1 MKLDQLHDQIKAQ
14 LQQAC
19 KNAFDLDVE
28 YIDLEYPKSVE
39 NGNLST
45 NIALKLAKQVGMN
58 PMDVAQ
64 TLIGS
69 LEIDEVNCIEVKKP
83 GFINFFYSDKFF
95 NEIVKDVLNQNEFIF
110 DTNEHNYYNVEY
122 VSANPTGDLHLG
134 HARNAVYG
142 DSICRLLRKIGNKVD
157 GEYYINDAGAQM
169 NNLGLSVQYF
179 YLQHFGVDMEFP
191 HDGYRGEDIQ
201 GVARKI
207 VDEFG
212 DAKLTAPMEWFRE
225 YAYDKNLAEIK
236 RILNELHIEFQV
248 WTSERSL
255 HEKNMV
261 EEKLQILAQQGD
273 IYEQDDA
280 LWLATSKYFDD
291 KDRVLRK
298 SDGAY
303 TYFASDVAYH
313 MDKFDR
319 GYTNLIDVWG
329 GDHHGYINR
338 VKSSIASLGKNAE
351 RFEVLIIQMI
361 NILRNNERVKMS
373 KRSGTSVT
381 IKDLLKEIDAD
392 SLRYFFLM
400 RSSDTQVDF
409 DIELAKQQ
417 NADNPIYYIQYAH
430 ARINTL
436 LKKAKAMGIEPNAD
450 YTIEHFSDNEKEIL
464 AFINTYPNII
474 VNAANKRLPHLV
486 CNYLY
491 DLASL
496 YHHYYNQ
503 EHVFNDKNEGIND
516 KINIA
521 FVIQKILK
529 DGLQAIGI
537 NAKDNM

>member
-1 MKLDQLHDQIKAQ
+1 MIANIEEQIKGSIKSIIKS
-14 LQQAC
+14 LY
-19 KNAFDLDVE
+19 DIDVE
-28 YIDLEYPKSVE
+28 QVELESPNDVN

-45 NIALKLAKQVGMN
+45 NVCLKITKIVGKN
-58 PMDVAQ
+58 PMEIAQ
-64 TLIGS
+64 EVVDQ
-69 LEIDEVNCIEVKKP
+69 LEVDGIDTIEVKKP
-83 GFINFFYSDKFF
+83 GFINFFYGNEFF
-95 NEIVKDVLNQNEFIF
+95 NQKVNEIIEAQEFIF

-157 GEYYINDAGAQM
+157 SEYYINDAGSQM

-179 YLQHFGVDMEFP
+179 YLQKLGIELDFP
-191 HDGYRGEDIQ
+191 EDGYRGQEIQDIASEIYNEYGED
-201 GVARKI
+201 KK
-207 VDEFG
+207 DE
-212 DAKLTAPMEWFRE
+212 DVVWFRE
-225 YAYDKNLAEIK
+225 YAYAKNLEEIK
-236 RILNELHIEFQV
+236 RILKELHIEFDI

-255 HEKNMV
+255 YEKNMV
-261 EEKLQILAQQGD
+261 EENLNTLATKGD
-273 IYEQDDA
+273 IYSQDDA
-280 LWLATSKYFDD
+280 MWLATSKYFDD
-291 KDRVLRK
+291 KDRVLKK
-298 SDGAY
+298 SDGNY

-313 MDKFDR
+313 MDKFNR
-319 GYTNLIDVWG
+319 GYSNLIDVWG

-338 VKSSIASLGKNAE
+338 VKSSISSLGQSADK
-351 RFEVLIIQMI
+351 FEVLIIQMI
-361 NILRNNERVKMS
+361 NILQNNERVKMS

-400 RSSDTQVDF
+400 RSADTQVDF

-430 ARINTL
+430 ARIAKL
-436 LKKAKAMGIEPNAD
+436 LQKALEENIKPDSNISNE
-450 YTIEHFSDNEKEIL
+450 EFSDNEKEII
-464 AFINTYPNII
+464 AFLNTYPKVV
-474 VNAANKRLPHLV
+474 VNAANKRLPHLI

-496 YHHYYNQ
+496 YHRYYNQ
-503 EHVFNDKNEGIND
+503 EHVFNDKNTNVNG

-521 FVIQKILK
+521 FAIQKIIK
-529 DGLQAIGI
+529 DGLNSIGI

>member
-1 MKLDQLHDQIKAQ
+1 MIANIEEQIKGSIKSIIKS
-14 LQQAC
+14 LY
-19 KNAFDLDVE
+19 DIDVE
-28 YIDLEYPKSVE
+28 QVELESPNDVN

-45 NIALKLAKQVGMN
+45 NVCLKITKLVGKN
-58 PMDVAQ
+58 PMEIAQ
-64 TLIGS
+64 EVVNQ
-69 LEIDEVNCIEVKKP
+69 LEVDGIDTIEVKKP
-83 GFINFFYSDKFF
+83 GFINFFYGNEFF
-95 NEIVKDVLNQNEFIF
+95 NHKVNEIIEAQEFIF

-157 GEYYINDAGAQM
+157 SEYYINDAGSQM

-179 YLQHFGVDMEFP
+179 YLQKLGIELDFP
-191 HDGYRGEDIQ
+191 EDGYRGQEIQDIASKIYNEYGED
-201 GVARKI
+201 KK
-207 VDEFG
+207 DE
-212 DAKLTAPMEWFRE
+212 DVVWFRE
-225 YAYDKNLAEIK
+225 YAYAKNLEEIK
-236 RILNELHIEFQV
+236 RILKELHIEFDI

-255 HEKNMV
+255 YEKNMV
-261 EEKLQILAQQGD
+261 EENLNALATKGD
-273 IYEQDDA
+273 IYSQDDA

-291 KDRVLRK
+291 KDRVLKK
-298 SDGAY
+298 SDGNY

-313 MDKFDR
+313 MDKFNR
-319 GYTNLIDVWG
+319 GYSNLIDVWG

-338 VKSSIASLGKNAE
+338 VKSSISSLGQSADK
-351 RFEVLIIQMI
+351 FEVLIIQMI
-361 NILRNNERVKMS
+361 NILQNNERVKMS

-400 RSSDTQVDF
+400 RSADTQVDF

-430 ARINTL
+430 ARIAKL
-436 LKKAKAMGIEPNAD
+436 LQKALEENIKPDSNISNQE
-450 YTIEHFSDNEKEIL
+450 FSDNEKEII
-464 AFINTYPNII
+464 AFLNTYPKVV
-474 VNAANKRLPHLV
+474 VNAANKRLPHLI

-496 YHHYYNQ
+496 YHRYYNQ
-503 EHVFNDKNEGIND
+503 EHIFNDKNTNVNG

-521 FVIQKILK
+521 FAIQKIIK
-529 DGLQAIGI
+529 DGLNSIGI

>member
-1 MKLDQLHDQIKAQ
+1 MIANIEEQIKGSIKPIIKS
-14 LQQAC
+14 LY
-19 KNAFDLDVE
+19 DIDVE
-28 YIDLEYPKSVE
+28 QVELESPNDVN

-45 NIALKLAKQVGMN
+45 NVCLKITKLVGKN
-58 PMDVAQ
+58 PMEIAQ
-64 TLIGS
+64 EVVDQ
-69 LEIDEVNCIEVKKP
+69 LEVDGIDTIEVKKP
-83 GFINFFYSDKFF
+83 GFINFFYGNEFF
-95 NEIVKDVLNQNEFIF
+95 NQKVNEIIEAQEFIF

-157 GEYYINDAGAQM
+157 SEYYINDAGSQM

-179 YLQHFGVDMEFP
+179 YLQKLGIELDFP
-191 HDGYRGEDIQ
+191 EDGYRGQEIQDIASEIYNEYGED
-201 GVARKI
+201 KK
-207 VDEFG
+207 DE
-212 DAKLTAPMEWFRE
+212 DVVWFRE
-225 YAYDKNLAEIK
+225 YAYAKNLEEIK
-236 RILNELHIEFQV
+236 RILKELHIEFDI

-255 HEKNMV
+255 YEKNMV
-261 EEKLQILAQQGD
+261 EENLNTLATKGD
-273 IYEQDDA
+273 IYSQDDA
-280 LWLATSKYFDD
+280 MWLATSKYFDD
-291 KDRVLRK
+291 KDRVLKK
-298 SDGAY
+298 SDGNY

-313 MDKFDR
+313 MDKFNR
-319 GYTNLIDVWG
+319 GYSNLIDVWG

-338 VKSSIASLGKNAE
+338 VKSSISSLGQSADK
-351 RFEVLIIQMI
+351 FEVLIIQMI
-361 NILRNNERVKMS
+361 NILQNNERVKMS

-400 RSSDTQVDF
+400 RSADTQVDF

-430 ARINTL
+430 ARIAKL
-436 LKKAKAMGIEPNAD
+436 LQKALEENIKPDSNISNE
-450 YTIEHFSDNEKEIL
+450 EFSDNEKEII
-464 AFINTYPNII
+464 AFLNTYPKVV
-474 VNAANKRLPHLV
+474 VNAANKRLPHLI

-496 YHHYYNQ
+496 YHRYYNQ
-503 EHVFNDKNEGIND
+503 EHVFNDKNTNVNG

-521 FVIQKILK
+521 FAIQKIIK
-529 DGLQAIGI
+529 DGLNSIGI

>member
-1 MKLDQLHDQIKAQ
+1 MITNIEEQIKGSIKSIIKS
-14 LQQAC
+14 LY
-19 KNAFDLDVE
+19 DIDVE
-28 YIDLEYPKSVE
+28 QVELESPNDVN

-45 NIALKLAKQVGMN
+45 NVCLKITKLVGKN
-58 PMDVAQ
+58 PMEIAQ
-64 TLIGS
+64 EVVDQ
-69 LEIDEVNCIEVKKP
+69 LEVDGIDTIEVKKP
-83 GFINFFYSDKFF
+83 GFINFFYGNEFF
-95 NEIVKDVLNQNEFIF
+95 NQKVNEIIEAQEFIF

-157 GEYYINDAGAQM
+157 SEYYINDAGSQM

-179 YLQHFGVDMEFP
+179 YLQKLGIELDFP
-191 HDGYRGEDIQ
+191 EDGYRGQEIQDIASEIYNEYGED
-201 GVARKI
+201 KK
-207 VDEFG
+207 DE
-212 DAKLTAPMEWFRE
+212 DVVWFRE
-225 YAYDKNLAEIK
+225 YAYAKNLEEIK
-236 RILNELHIEFQV
+236 RILKELHIEFDI

-255 HEKNMV
+255 YEKNMV
-261 EEKLQILAQQGD
+261 EENLNTLATKGD
-273 IYEQDDA
+273 IYSQDDA
-280 LWLATSKYFDD
+280 MWLATSKYFDD
-291 KDRVLRK
+291 KDRVLKK
-298 SDGAY
+298 SDGNY

-313 MDKFDR
+313 MDKFNR
-319 GYTNLIDVWG
+319 GYSNLIDVWG

-338 VKSSIASLGKNAE
+338 VKSSISSLGQSADK
-351 RFEVLIIQMI
+351 FEVLIIQMI
-361 NILRNNERVKMS
+361 NILQNNERVKMS

-400 RSSDTQVDF
+400 RSADTQVDF

-430 ARINTL
+430 ARIAKL
-436 LKKAKAMGIEPNAD
+436 LQKALEENIKPDSNISNE
-450 YTIEHFSDNEKEIL
+450 EFSDNEKEII
-464 AFINTYPNII
+464 AFLNTYPKVV
-474 VNAANKRLPHLV
+474 VNAANKRLPHLI

-496 YHHYYNQ
+496 YHRYYNQ
-503 EHVFNDKNEGIND
+503 EHVFNDKNTNVNG

-521 FVIQKILK
+521 FAIQKIIK
-529 DGLQAIGI
+529 DGLNSIGI

>member
-1 MKLDQLHDQIKAQ
+1 MITNIEEQIKGSIKSIIKS
-14 LQQAC
+14 LY
-19 KNAFDLDVE
+19 DIDVE
-28 YIDLEYPKSVE
+28 QVELESPNDVN

-45 NIALKLAKQVGMN
+45 NVCLKITKLVGKN
-58 PMDVAQ
+58 PMEIAQ
-64 TLIGS
+64 EVVDQ
-69 LEIDEVNCIEVKKP
+69 LEVDGIDTIEVKKP
-83 GFINFFYSDKFF
+83 GFINFFYGNEFF
-95 NEIVKDVLNQNEFIF
+95 NQKVNEIIEAQEFIF

-157 GEYYINDAGAQM
+157 SEYYINDAGSQM

-179 YLQHFGVDMEFP
+179 YLQKLGIELDFP
-191 HDGYRGEDIQ
+191 EDGYRGQEIQDIASEIYNEYGED
-201 GVARKI
+201 KK
-207 VDEFG
+207 DE
-212 DAKLTAPMEWFRE
+212 DVVWFRE
-225 YAYDKNLAEIK
+225 YAYAKNLEEIK
-236 RILNELHIEFQV
+236 RILKELHIEFDI

-255 HEKNMV
+255 YEKNMV
-261 EEKLQILAQQGD
+261 EENLNALATKGD
-273 IYEQDDA
+273 IYSQDDA
-280 LWLATSKYFDD
+280 MWLATSKYFDD
-291 KDRVLRK
+291 KDRVLKK
-298 SDGAY
+298 SDGNY

-313 MDKFDR
+313 MDKFNR
-319 GYTNLIDVWG
+319 GYSNLIDVWG

-338 VKSSIASLGKNAE
+338 VKSSISSLGQPADK
-351 RFEVLIIQMI
+351 FEVLIIQMI
-361 NILRNNERVKMS
+361 NILQNNERVKMS

-400 RSSDTQVDF
+400 RSADTQVDF

-430 ARINTL
+430 ARIAKL
-436 LKKAKAMGIEPNAD
+436 LQKALEENIKPDSNISNEV
-450 YTIEHFSDNEKEIL
+450 FSDNEKEII
-464 AFINTYPNII
+464 AFLNTYPKVV
-474 VNAANKRLPHLV
+474 VNAANKRLPHLI

-496 YHHYYNQ
+496 YHRYYNQ
-503 EHVFNDKNEGIND
+503 EHVFNDKNTNVNG

-521 FVIQKILK
+521 FAIQKIIK
-529 DGLQAIGI
+529 DGLNSIGI

>member
-1 MKLDQLHDQIKAQ
+1 MIANIEEQIKGSIKSIIKS
-14 LQQAC
+14 LY
-19 KNAFDLDVE
+19 DIDVKQVE
-28 YIDLEYPKSVE
+28 LESPNDVN

-45 NIALKLAKQVGMN
+45 NVCLKITKLVGKN
-58 PMDVAQ
+58 PMEIAHEVVDQ
-64 TLIGS
+64 
-69 LEIDEVNCIEVKKP
+69 LEVDGIDTIEVKKP
-83 GFINFFYSDKFF
+83 GFINFFYGNEFF
-95 NEIVKDVLNQNEFIF
+95 NHKVNEIIEAQEFIF

-157 GEYYINDAGAQM
+157 SEYYINDAGSQM

-179 YLQHFGVDMEFP
+179 YLQKLGIELDFP
-191 HDGYRGEDIQ
+191 EDGYRGQEIQDIASEIYNEYGED
-201 GVARKI
+201 KK
-207 VDEFG
+207 DE
-212 DAKLTAPMEWFRE
+212 DVVWFRE
-225 YAYDKNLAEIK
+225 YAYAKNLEEIK
-236 RILNELHIEFQV
+236 RILKELHIEFDI

-255 HEKNMV
+255 YEKNMV
-261 EEKLQILAQQGD
+261 EENLNALATKGD
-273 IYEQDDA
+273 IYSQDDA
-280 LWLATSKYFDD
+280 MWLATSKYFDD
-291 KDRVLRK
+291 KDRVLKK
-298 SDGAY
+298 SDGNY

-313 MDKFDR
+313 MDKFNR
-319 GYTNLIDVWG
+319 GYSNLIDVWG

-338 VKSSIASLGKNAE
+338 VKSSISSLGQSADK
-351 RFEVLIIQMI
+351 FEVLIIQMI
-361 NILRNNERVKMS
+361 NILQNNERVKMS

-400 RSSDTQVDF
+400 RSADTQVDF

-430 ARINTL
+430 ARIAKL
-436 LKKAKAMGIEPNAD
+436 LQKALEENIKPDSNISNE
-450 YTIEHFSDNEKEIL
+450 EFSDNEKEII
-464 AFINTYPNII
+464 AFLNTYPKVV
-474 VNAANKRLPHLV
+474 VNAANKRLPHLI

-496 YHHYYNQ
+496 YHRYYNQ
-503 EHVFNDKNEGIND
+503 EHVFNDKNTNVNG

-521 FVIQKILK
+521 FAIQKIIK
-529 DGLQAIGI
+529 DGLNSIGI

>member
-1 MKLDQLHDQIKAQ
+1 MIANIEEQIKGSIKSIIKS
-14 LQQAC
+14 LY
-19 KNAFDLDVE
+19 DIDVKQVE
-28 YIDLEYPKSVE
+28 LESPNDVN

-45 NIALKLAKQVGMN
+45 NVCLKITKLVGKN
-58 PMDVAQ
+58 PMEIAHEVVDQ
-64 TLIGS
+64 
-69 LEIDEVNCIEVKKP
+69 LEVDGIDTIEVKKP
-83 GFINFFYSDKFF
+83 GFINFFYGNEFF
-95 NEIVKDVLNQNEFIF
+95 NHKVNEIIEAQEFIF

-157 GEYYINDAGAQM
+157 SEYYINDAGSQM

-179 YLQHFGVDMEFP
+179 YLQKLGIELDFP
-191 HDGYRGEDIQ
+191 EDGYRGQEIQDIASEIYNEYGED
-201 GVARKI
+201 KK
-207 VDEFG
+207 DE
-212 DAKLTAPMEWFRE
+212 DVVWFRE
-225 YAYDKNLAEIK
+225 YAYAKNLEEIK
-236 RILNELHIEFQV
+236 RILKELHIEFDI

-255 HEKNMV
+255 YEKNMV
-261 EEKLQILAQQGD
+261 EENLNALATKGD
-273 IYEQDDA
+273 IYSQDDA
-280 LWLATSKYFDD
+280 MWLATSKYFDD
-291 KDRVLRK
+291 KDRVLKK
-298 SDGAY
+298 SDGNY

-313 MDKFDR
+313 MDKFNR
-319 GYTNLIDVWG
+319 GYSNLIDVWG

-338 VKSSIASLGKNAE
+338 VKSSISSLGQSADK
-351 RFEVLIIQMI
+351 FEVLIIQMI
-361 NILRNNERVKMS
+361 NILQNNERVKMS

-400 RSSDTQVDF
+400 RSADTQVDF

-430 ARINTL
+430 ARIAKL
-436 LKKAKAMGIEPNAD
+436 LQKALEENIKPDSNISNE
-450 YTIEHFSDNEKEIL
+450 EFSDNEKEII
-464 AFINTYPNII
+464 AFLNTYPKVV
-474 VNAANKRLPHLV
+474 VNAANKRLPHLI

-503 EHVFNDKNEGIND
+503 EHVFNDKNTNVNG

-521 FVIQKILK
+521 FAIQKIIK
-529 DGLQAIGI
+529 DGLNSIGI

>member
-1 MKLDQLHDQIKAQ
+1 MIANIEEQIKGSIKSIIKS
-14 LQQAC
+14 LY
-19 KNAFDLDVE
+19 DIDVE
-28 YIDLEYPKSVE
+28 QVELESPNDVN

-45 NIALKLAKQVGMN
+45 NVCLKITKLVGKN
-58 PMDVAQ
+58 PMEIAQ
-64 TLIGS
+64 EVVDQ
-69 LEIDEVNCIEVKKP
+69 LEVEGIDTIEVKKP
-83 GFINFFYSDKFF
+83 GFINFFYGNEFF
-95 NEIVKDVLNQNEFIF
+95 NQKVNEIIEAQEFIF

-157 GEYYINDAGAQM
+157 SEYYINDAGSQM

-179 YLQHFGVDMEFP
+179 YLQKLGIELDFP
-191 HDGYRGEDIQ
+191 EDGYRGQEIQDIASEIYNEYGEGKKDED
-201 GVARKI
+201 V
-207 VDEFG
+207 V
-212 DAKLTAPMEWFRE
+212 WFRE
-225 YAYDKNLAEIK
+225 YAYAKNLEEIK
-236 RILNELHIEFQV
+236 RILKELHIEFDI

-255 HEKNMV
+255 YEKNMV
-261 EEKLQILAQQGD
+261 EENLNALATKGD
-273 IYEQDDA
+273 IYSQDDA
-280 LWLATSKYFDD
+280 MWLATSKYFDD
-291 KDRVLRK
+291 KDRVLKK
-298 SDGAY
+298 SDGNY

-313 MDKFDR
+313 MDKFNR
-319 GYTNLIDVWG
+319 GYSNLIDVWG

-338 VKSSIASLGKNAE
+338 VKSSISSLGQSADK
-351 RFEVLIIQMI
+351 FEVLIIQMI
-361 NILRNNERVKMS
+361 NILQNNERVKMS

-400 RSSDTQVDF
+400 RSADTQVDF

-430 ARINTL
+430 ARIAKL
-436 LKKAKAMGIEPNAD
+436 LQKALEENIKPDSNISNE
-450 YTIEHFSDNEKEIL
+450 EFSDNEKEII
-464 AFINTYPNII
+464 AFLNTYPKVV
-474 VNAANKRLPHLV
+474 VNAANKRLPHLI

-496 YHHYYNQ
+496 YHRYYNQ
-503 EHVFNDKNEGIND
+503 EHVFNDKNTNVNG

-521 FVIQKILK
+521 FAIQKIIK
-529 DGLQAIGI
+529 DGLNSIGI

>member
-1 MKLDQLHDQIKAQ
+1 MITNIEEQIKESIKSIIKS
-14 LQQAC
+14 LY
-19 KNAFDLDVE
+19 DVDVE
-28 YIDLEYPKSVE
+28 QVELESPNDVN

-45 NIALKLAKQVGMN
+45 NVCLKITKLVGKN
-58 PMDVAQ
+58 PMEIAQ
-64 TLIGS
+64 EVVDQIEVDGIQT
-69 LEIDEVNCIEVKKP
+69 IDVKKP
-83 GFINFFYSDKFF
+83 GFINFFYGNEFF
-95 NEIVKDVLNQNEFIF
+95 NQKVNEIIDAQEFIF

-157 GEYYINDAGAQM
+157 SEYYINDAGSQM

-179 YLQHFGVDMEFP
+179 YLQKLGIELDFP
-191 HDGYRGEDIQ
+191 EDGYRGQEIQDIASEIYKEYGED
-201 GVARKI
+201 KK
-207 VDEFG
+207 DE
-212 DAKLTAPMEWFRE
+212 DVVWFRE
-225 YAYDKNLAEIK
+225 YAYDKNLEEIK
-236 RILNELHIEFQV
+236 RILKELHIEFDI
-248 WTSERSL
+248 WTSERTL

-261 EEKLQILAQQGD
+261 EENLNALATKGD
-273 IYEQDDA
+273 IYYQDDA
-280 LWLATSKYFDD
+280 MWLATSKYFDD
-291 KDRVLRK
+291 KDRVLKK
-298 SDGAY
+298 SDGNY

-313 MDKFDR
+313 MDKFNR
-319 GYTNLIDVWG
+319 GYSNLIDVWG

-338 VKSSIASLGKNAE
+338 VKSSISSLGQSADK
-351 RFEVLIIQMI
+351 FEVLIIQMI
-361 NILRNNERVKMS
+361 NILQNNERVKMS

-400 RSSDTQVDF
+400 RSADTQVDF

-430 ARINTL
+430 ARIAKL
-436 LKKAKAMGIEPNAD
+436 LQKALEGNIKPDSNISNE
-450 YTIEHFSDNEKEIL
+450 EFSDNEKEII
-464 AFINTYPNII
+464 AFLNTYPKVV
-474 VNAANKRLPHLV
+474 VNAANKRLPHLM

-496 YHHYYNQ
+496 YHRYYNQ
-503 EHVFNDKNEGIND
+503 EHVFNDKNTNING

-521 FVIQKILK
+521 FAIQKIIK
-529 DGLQAIGI
+529 DGLNTIGI

>member
-1 MKLDQLHDQIKAQ
+1 MIANIEEQIKGSIKSIIKS
-14 LQQAC
+14 LY
-19 KNAFDLDVE
+19 DIDVE
-28 YIDLEYPKSVE
+28 QVELESPNDVN

-45 NIALKLAKQVGMN
+45 NVCLKITKLVGKN
-58 PMDVAQ
+58 PMEIAQ
-64 TLIGS
+64 EVVDQ
-69 LEIDEVNCIEVKKP
+69 LEVDGIDTIEVKKP
-83 GFINFFYSDKFF
+83 GFINFFYGNEFF
-95 NEIVKDVLNQNEFIF
+95 NHKVNEIIEAKEFIF

-157 GEYYINDAGAQM
+157 SEYYINDAGSQM

-179 YLQHFGVDMEFP
+179 YLQKLGIELDFP
-191 HDGYRGEDIQ
+191 EDGYRGQEIQDIASEIYNEYGED
-201 GVARKI
+201 KK
-207 VDEFG
+207 DE
-212 DAKLTAPMEWFRE
+212 DVVWFRE
-225 YAYDKNLAEIK
+225 YAYAKNLEEIK
-236 RILNELHIEFQV
+236 RILKELHIEFDI

-255 HEKNMV
+255 YEKNMV
-261 EEKLQILAQQGD
+261 EENLNALATKGD
-273 IYEQDDA
+273 IYSQDDA
-280 LWLATSKYFDD
+280 MWLATSKYFDD
-291 KDRVLRK
+291 KDRVLKK
-298 SDGAY
+298 SDGNY

-313 MDKFDR
+313 MDKFNR
-319 GYTNLIDVWG
+319 GYSNLIDVWG

-338 VKSSIASLGKNAE
+338 VKSSISSLGQSADK
-351 RFEVLIIQMI
+351 FEVLIIQMI
-361 NILRNNERVKMS
+361 NILQNNERVKMS

-400 RSSDTQVDF
+400 RSADTQVDF

-430 ARINTL
+430 ARIAKL
-436 LKKAKAMGIEPNAD
+436 LQKALEENIKPDSNVSNE
-450 YTIEHFSDNEKEIL
+450 EFSDNEKEII
-464 AFINTYPNII
+464 AFLNTYPKVV
-474 VNAANKRLPHLV
+474 VNAANKRLPHLI

-496 YHHYYNQ
+496 YHRYYNQ
-503 EHVFNDKNEGIND
+503 EHVFNDKNTNVNG

-521 FVIQKILK
+521 FAIQKIIK
-529 DGLQAIGI
+529 DGLNSIGI

>member
-1 MKLDQLHDQIKAQ
+1 MITNIEEQIKGSIKSIIKS
-14 LQQAC
+14 LY
-19 KNAFDLDVE
+19 DIDVE
-28 YIDLEYPKSVE
+28 QVELESPNDVN

-45 NIALKLAKQVGMN
+45 NVCLKITKLVGKN
-58 PMDVAQ
+58 PMDIAQ
-64 TLIGS
+64 EVVDQ
-69 LEIDEVNCIEVKKP
+69 LEVDGIDTIEVKKP
-83 GFINFFYSDKFF
+83 GFINFFYGNEFF
-95 NEIVKDVLNQNEFIF
+95 NFKVNEIIEAQEFIF

-157 GEYYINDAGAQM
+157 SEYYINDAGSQM

-179 YLQHFGVDMEFP
+179 YLQKLGIELDFP
-191 HDGYRGEDIQ
+191 EDGYRGQEIQDIASEIYNEYGED
-201 GVARKI
+201 KK
-207 VDEFG
+207 DE
-212 DAKLTAPMEWFRE
+212 DVVWFRE
-225 YAYDKNLAEIK
+225 YAYAKNLEEIK
-236 RILNELHIEFQV
+236 RILKELHIEFDI

-255 HEKNMV
+255 YEKNMV
-261 EEKLQILAQQGD
+261 EENLNTLATKGD
-273 IYEQDDA
+273 IYSQDDA
-280 LWLATSKYFDD
+280 MWLATSKYFDD
-291 KDRVLRK
+291 KDRVLKK
-298 SDGAY
+298 SDGNY

-313 MDKFDR
+313 MDKFNR
-319 GYTNLIDVWG
+319 GYSNLIDVWG

-338 VKSSIASLGKNAE
+338 VKSSISSLGQSADK
-351 RFEVLIIQMI
+351 FEVLIIQMI
-361 NILRNNERVKMS
+361 NILQNNERVKMS

-400 RSSDTQVDF
+400 RSADTQVDF

-430 ARINTL
+430 ARIAKL
-436 LKKAKAMGIEPNAD
+436 LQKALEENIKPDSNVSNE
-450 YTIEHFSDNEKEIL
+450 EFSDNEKEII
-464 AFINTYPNII
+464 AFLNTYPKVV
-474 VNAANKRLPHLV
+474 VNAANKRLPHLI

-496 YHHYYNQ
+496 YHRYYNQ
-503 EHVFNDKNEGIND
+503 EHVFNDKNTNVNG

-521 FVIQKILK
+521 FAIQKIIK
-529 DGLQAIGI
+529 DGLNSIGI

>member
-1 MKLDQLHDQIKAQ
+1 MITNIEEQIKGSIKSIIKS
-14 LQQAC
+14 LY
-19 KNAFDLDVE
+19 DIDVE
-28 YIDLEYPKSVE
+28 QVELELPNDVN

-45 NIALKLAKQVGMN
+45 NVCLKITKLVGKN
-58 PMDVAQ
+58 PMEIAQ
-64 TLIGS
+64 EVVDQ
-69 LEIDEVNCIEVKKP
+69 LEVDGIDTIEVKKP
-83 GFINFFYSDKFF
+83 GFINFFYGNEFF
-95 NEIVKDVLNQNEFIF
+95 NQKVNEIIEAQEFIF

-157 GEYYINDAGAQM
+157 SEYYINDAGSQM

-179 YLQHFGVDMEFP
+179 YLQKLGIELDFP
-191 HDGYRGEDIQ
+191 EDGYRGQEIQDIASEIYNEYGED
-201 GVARKI
+201 KK
-207 VDEFG
+207 DE
-212 DAKLTAPMEWFRE
+212 DVVWFRE
-225 YAYDKNLAEIK
+225 YAYAKNLEEIK
-236 RILNELHIEFQV
+236 RILKELHIEFDI

-255 HEKNMV
+255 YEKNMV
-261 EEKLQILAQQGD
+261 EENLNALATKGD
-273 IYEQDDA
+273 IYSQDDA
-280 LWLATSKYFDD
+280 MWLATSKYFDD
-291 KDRVLRK
+291 KDRVLKK
-298 SDGAY
+298 SDGNY

-313 MDKFDR
+313 MDKFNR
-319 GYTNLIDVWG
+319 GYSNLIDVWG

-338 VKSSIASLGKNAE
+338 VKSSISSLGQSADK
-351 RFEVLIIQMI
+351 FEVLIIQMI
-361 NILRNNERVKMS
+361 NILQNNERVKMS

-400 RSSDTQVDF
+400 RSADTQVDF

-430 ARINTL
+430 ARIAKL
-436 LKKAKAMGIEPNAD
+436 LQKALEENIKPDSNISNE
-450 YTIEHFSDNEKEIL
+450 EFSDNEKEII
-464 AFINTYPNII
+464 AFLNTYPKVV
-474 VNAANKRLPHLV
+474 VNAANKRLPHLI

-496 YHHYYNQ
+496 YHRYYNQ
-503 EHVFNDKNEGIND
+503 EHVFNDKNTNVNG

-521 FVIQKILK
+521 FAIQKIIK
-529 DGLQAIGI
+529 DGLNSIGI

>member
-1 MKLDQLHDQIKAQ
+1 MIANIEEQIKGSIKSIIKS
-14 LQQAC
+14 LY
-19 KNAFDLDVE
+19 DIDVE
-28 YIDLEYPKSVE
+28 QVELESPNDVN

-45 NIALKLAKQVGMN
+45 NVCLKITKLVGKN
-58 PMDVAQ
+58 PMEIAQ
-64 TLIGS
+64 EVVDQ
-69 LEIDEVNCIEVKKP
+69 LEVDGIDTIEVKKP
-83 GFINFFYSDKFF
+83 GFINFFYGNEFF
-95 NEIVKDVLNQNEFIF
+95 NQKVNEIIEAQEFIF

-157 GEYYINDAGAQM
+157 SEYYINDAGSQM

-179 YLQHFGVDMEFP
+179 YLQKLGIELDFP
-191 HDGYRGEDIQ
+191 EDGYRGQEIQDIASEIYKEYGED
-201 GVARKI
+201 KK
-207 VDEFG
+207 DE
-212 DAKLTAPMEWFRE
+212 DVVWFRE
-225 YAYDKNLAEIK
+225 YAYAKNLEEIK
-236 RILNELHIEFQV
+236 RILKELHIEFDI

-255 HEKNMV
+255 YEKNMV
-261 EEKLQILAQQGD
+261 EENLNALATKGD
-273 IYEQDDA
+273 IYSQDDA

-291 KDRVLRK
+291 KDRVLKK
-298 SDGAY
+298 SDGNY

-313 MDKFDR
+313 MDKFNR
-319 GYTNLIDVWG
+319 GYSNLIDVWG

-338 VKSSIASLGKNAE
+338 VKSSISSLGQSADK
-351 RFEVLIIQMI
+351 FEVLIIQMI
-361 NILRNNERVKMS
+361 NILQNNERVKMS

-400 RSSDTQVDF
+400 RSADTQVDF

-430 ARINTL
+430 ARIAKL
-436 LKKAKAMGIEPNAD
+436 LQKALEENIKPDSNISNE
-450 YTIEHFSDNEKEIL
+450 EFSDNEKEII
-464 AFINTYPNII
+464 AFLNTYPKVV
-474 VNAANKRLPHLV
+474 VNAANKRLPHLI

-496 YHHYYNQ
+496 YHRYYNQ
-503 EHVFNDKNEGIND
+503 EHVFNDKNTNVNG

-521 FVIQKILK
+521 FAIQKIIK
-529 DGLQAIGI
+529 DGLNSIGI

>member
-1 MKLDQLHDQIKAQ
+1 MITNIEEQIKGSIKSIIKS
-14 LQQAC
+14 LY
-19 KNAFDLDVE
+19 DIDVE
-28 YIDLEYPKSVE
+28 QVELESPNDVN

-45 NIALKLAKQVGMN
+45 NVCLKITKLVGKN
-58 PMDVAQ
+58 PMEIAQ
-64 TLIGS
+64 EVVDQ
-69 LEIDEVNCIEVKKP
+69 LEVDGIDIIEVKKP
-83 GFINFFYSDKFF
+83 GFINFFYGNEFF
-95 NEIVKDVLNQNEFIF
+95 NQKVNEIIEAQEFIF

-157 GEYYINDAGAQM
+157 SEYYINDAGSQM

-179 YLQHFGVDMEFP
+179 YLQKLGIELDFP
-191 HDGYRGEDIQ
+191 EDGYRGQEIQDIASKIYNEYGED
-201 GVARKI
+201 KK
-207 VDEFG
+207 DE
-212 DAKLTAPMEWFRE
+212 DVVWFRE
-225 YAYDKNLAEIK
+225 YAYAKNLEEIK
-236 RILNELHIEFQV
+236 RILKELHIEFDI

-255 HEKNMV
+255 YEKNMV
-261 EEKLQILAQQGD
+261 EENLNALATKGD
-273 IYEQDDA
+273 IYSQDDA
-280 LWLATSKYFDD
+280 MWLATSKYFDD
-291 KDRVLRK
+291 KDRVLKK
-298 SDGAY
+298 SDGNY

-313 MDKFDR
+313 MDKFNR
-319 GYTNLIDVWG
+319 GYSNLIDVWG

-338 VKSSIASLGKNAE
+338 VKSSISSLGQPADK
-351 RFEVLIIQMI
+351 FEVLIIQMI
-361 NILRNNERVKMS
+361 NILQNNERVKMS

-400 RSSDTQVDF
+400 RSADTQVDF

-430 ARINTL
+430 ARIAKL
-436 LKKAKAMGIEPNAD
+436 LQKALEENIKPDSNISNE
-450 YTIEHFSDNEKEIL
+450 EFSDNEKEII
-464 AFINTYPNII
+464 AFLNTYPKVV
-474 VNAANKRLPHLV
+474 VNAANKRLPHLI

-496 YHHYYNQ
+496 YHRYYNQ
-503 EHVFNDKNEGIND
+503 EHVFNDKNTNVNG

-521 FVIQKILK
+521 FAIQKIIK
-529 DGLQAIGI
+529 DGLNSIGI

>member
-1 MKLDQLHDQIKAQ
+1 MIANIEEQIKGSIKSIIKS
-14 LQQAC
+14 LY
-19 KNAFDLDVE
+19 DIDVE
-28 YIDLEYPKSVE
+28 QVELESPNDVN

-45 NIALKLAKQVGMN
+45 NVCLKITKLVGKN
-58 PMDVAQ
+58 PMEIAQ
-64 TLIGS
+64 EVVNQ
-69 LEIDEVNCIEVKKP
+69 LEVDGIDTIEVKKP
-83 GFINFFYSDKFF
+83 GFINFFYGNEFF
-95 NEIVKDVLNQNEFIF
+95 NQKVNEIIEDQEFIF

-157 GEYYINDAGAQM
+157 SEYYINDAGSQM

-179 YLQHFGVDMEFP
+179 YLQKLGIELDFP
-191 HDGYRGEDIQ
+191 DDGYRGQEIQDIASEIYNEYGED
-201 GVARKI
+201 KK
-207 VDEFG
+207 DE
-212 DAKLTAPMEWFRE
+212 DVVWFRE
-225 YAYDKNLAEIK
+225 YAYAKNLEEIK
-236 RILNELHIEFQV
+236 RILKELHIEFDI

-255 HEKNMV
+255 YEKNMV
-261 EEKLQILAQQGD
+261 EENLNALATKGD
-273 IYEQDDA
+273 IYSQDDA
-280 LWLATSKYFDD
+280 MWLATSKYFDD
-291 KDRVLRK
+291 KDRVLKK
-298 SDGAY
+298 SDGNY

-313 MDKFDR
+313 MDKFNR
-319 GYTNLIDVWG
+319 GYSNLIDVWG

-338 VKSSIASLGKNAE
+338 VKSSISSLGQPADK
-351 RFEVLIIQMI
+351 FEVLIIQMI
-361 NILRNNERVKMS
+361 NILQNNERVKMS

-400 RSSDTQVDF
+400 RSADTQVDF

-430 ARINTL
+430 ARIAKL
-436 LKKAKAMGIEPNAD
+436 LQKALEENIKPDSNISNE
-450 YTIEHFSDNEKEIL
+450 EFSDNEKEII
-464 AFINTYPNII
+464 AFLNTYPKVV
-474 VNAANKRLPHLV
+474 VNAANKRLPHLI

-496 YHHYYNQ
+496 YHRYYNQ
-503 EHVFNDKNEGIND
+503 EHVFNDKNTNVNG

-521 FVIQKILK
+521 FAIQKIIK
-529 DGLQAIGI
+529 DGLNSIGI

>member
-1 MKLDQLHDQIKAQ
+1 MITNIEKQIKGSIKSIIKS
-14 LQQAC
+14 LY
-19 KNAFDLDVE
+19 DIDVE
-28 YIDLEYPKSVE
+28 QVELESPNDVN

-45 NIALKLAKQVGMN
+45 NVCLKITKLVGKN
-58 PMDVAQ
+58 PMEIAQ
-64 TLIGS
+64 EVVDQ
-69 LEIDEVNCIEVKKP
+69 LEVDGIDTIEVKKP
-83 GFINFFYSDKFF
+83 GFINFFYGNEFF
-95 NEIVKDVLNQNEFIF
+95 NQKVNEIIEAQEFIF

-157 GEYYINDAGAQM
+157 SEYYINDAGSQM

-179 YLQHFGVDMEFP
+179 YLQKLGIELDFP
-191 HDGYRGEDIQ
+191 EDGYCGQEIQDIASEIYNEYGED
-201 GVARKI
+201 KK
-207 VDEFG
+207 DE
-212 DAKLTAPMEWFRE
+212 DVVWFRE
-225 YAYDKNLAEIK
+225 YAYAKNLEEIK
-236 RILNELHIEFQV
+236 RILKELHIEFDI

-255 HEKNMV
+255 YEKNMV
-261 EEKLQILAQQGD
+261 EENLNALATKGD
-273 IYEQDDA
+273 IYSQDDA
-280 LWLATSKYFDD
+280 MWLATSKYFDD
-291 KDRVLRK
+291 KDRVLKK
-298 SDGAY
+298 SDGNY

-313 MDKFDR
+313 MDKFNR
-319 GYTNLIDVWG
+319 GYSNLIDVWG

-338 VKSSIASLGKNAE
+338 VKSSISSLGQPADK
-351 RFEVLIIQMI
+351 FEVLIIQMI
-361 NILRNNERVKMS
+361 NILQNNERVKMS

-400 RSSDTQVDF
+400 RSADTQVDF

-430 ARINTL
+430 ARIAKL
-436 LKKAKAMGIEPNAD
+436 LQKALEENIKPNSNVSN
-450 YTIEHFSDNEKEIL
+450 EEFSDNEKEII
-464 AFINTYPNII
+464 AFLNTYPKVV
-474 VNAANKRLPHLV
+474 VNAANKRLPHLI

-496 YHHYYNQ
+496 YHRYYNQ
-503 EHVFNDKNEGIND
+503 EHVFNNKNTNVNG

-521 FVIQKILK
+521 FAIQKIIK
-529 DGLQAIGI
+529 DGLNSIGI

>member
-1 MKLDQLHDQIKAQ
+1 MIANIEEQIKGSIKSIIKS
-14 LQQAC
+14 LY
-19 KNAFDLDVE
+19 DIDVE
-28 YIDLEYPKSVE
+28 QVELESPNDVN

-45 NIALKLAKQVGMN
+45 NVCLKITKLVGKN
-58 PMDVAQ
+58 PMEIAQ
-64 TLIGS
+64 EVVDQ
-69 LEIDEVNCIEVKKP
+69 LEVDGIDTIEVKKP
-83 GFINFFYSDKFF
+83 GFINFFYGNEFF
-95 NEIVKDVLNQNEFIF
+95 NQKVNEIIEAQEFIF

-157 GEYYINDAGAQM
+157 SEYYINDAGSQM

-179 YLQHFGVDMEFP
+179 YLQKLGIELDFP
-191 HDGYRGEDIQ
+191 EDGYRGQEIQDIASEIYNEYGEEKKDED
-201 GVARKI
+201 V
-207 VDEFG
+207 V
-212 DAKLTAPMEWFRE
+212 WFRE
-225 YAYDKNLAEIK
+225 YAYAKNLEEIK
-236 RILNELHIEFQV
+236 RILKELHIEFDI

-255 HEKNMV
+255 YEKNMV
-261 EEKLQILAQQGD
+261 EENLNTLATKGD
-273 IYEQDDA
+273 IYSQDDA
-280 LWLATSKYFDD
+280 MWLATSKYFDD
-291 KDRVLRK
+291 KDRVLKK
-298 SDGAY
+298 SDGNY

-313 MDKFDR
+313 MDKFNR
-319 GYTNLIDVWG
+319 GYSNLIDVWG

-338 VKSSIASLGKNAE
+338 VKSSISSLGQSADK
-351 RFEVLIIQMI
+351 FEVLIIQMI
-361 NILRNNERVKMS
+361 NILQNNERVKMS

-400 RSSDTQVDF
+400 RSADTQVDF

-430 ARINTL
+430 ARIAKL
-436 LKKAKAMGIEPNAD
+436 LQKALEENIKPDSNISNE
-450 YTIEHFSDNEKEIL
+450 EFSDNEKEII
-464 AFINTYPNII
+464 AFLNTYPKVV
-474 VNAANKRLPHLV
+474 VNAANKRLPHLI

-496 YHHYYNQ
+496 YHRYYNQ
-503 EHVFNDKNEGIND
+503 EHVFNDKNTNVNG

-521 FVIQKILK
+521 FAIQKIIK
-529 DGLQAIGI
+529 DGLNSIGI

>member
-1 MKLDQLHDQIKAQ
+1 MIANIEEQIKGSIKSIIKS
-14 LQQAC
+14 LY
-19 KNAFDLDVE
+19 DIDVKQVE
-28 YIDLEYPKSVE
+28 LESPNDVN

-45 NIALKLAKQVGMN
+45 NVCLKITKLVGKN
-58 PMDVAQ
+58 PMEIAQ
-64 TLIGS
+64 EVVDQ
-69 LEIDEVNCIEVKKP
+69 LEVDGIDTIEVKKP
-83 GFINFFYSDKFF
+83 GFINFFYGNEFF
-95 NEIVKDVLNQNEFIF
+95 NHKVNEIIEAQEFIF

-157 GEYYINDAGAQM
+157 SEYYINDAGSQM

-179 YLQHFGVDMEFP
+179 YLQKLGIELDFP
-191 HDGYRGEDIQ
+191 EDGYRGQEIQDIASEIYNEYGED
-201 GVARKI
+201 KK
-207 VDEFG
+207 DE
-212 DAKLTAPMEWFRE
+212 DVVWFRE
-225 YAYDKNLAEIK
+225 YAYAKNLEEIK
-236 RILNELHIEFQV
+236 RILKELHIEFDI

-255 HEKNMV
+255 YEKNMV
-261 EEKLQILAQQGD
+261 EENLNALATKGD
-273 IYEQDDA
+273 IYSQDDA
-280 LWLATSKYFDD
+280 MWLATSKYFDD
-291 KDRVLRK
+291 KDRVLKK
-298 SDGAY
+298 SDGNY

-313 MDKFDR
+313 MDKFNR
-319 GYTNLIDVWG
+319 GYSNLIDVWG

-338 VKSSIASLGKNAE
+338 VKSSISSLGQSADK
-351 RFEVLIIQMI
+351 FEVLIIQMI
-361 NILRNNERVKMS
+361 NILQNNERVKMS

-400 RSSDTQVDF
+400 RSADTQVDF

-430 ARINTL
+430 ARIAKL
-436 LKKAKAMGIEPNAD
+436 LQKALEENIKPDSNISNE
-450 YTIEHFSDNEKEIL
+450 EFSDNEKEII
-464 AFINTYPNII
+464 AFLNTYPKVV
-474 VNAANKRLPHLV
+474 VNAANKRLPHLI

-503 EHVFNDKNEGIND
+503 EHVFNDKNTNVNG

-521 FVIQKILK
+521 FAIQKIIK
-529 DGLQAIGI
+529 DGLNSIGI

>member
-1 MKLDQLHDQIKAQ
+1 MIANIEEQIKGSIKSIIKS
-14 LQQAC
+14 LY
-19 KNAFDLDVE
+19 DIDVE
-28 YIDLEYPKSVE
+28 QVELESPNDVN

-45 NIALKLAKQVGMN
+45 NVCLKITKLVGKN
-58 PMDVAQ
+58 PMEIAQ
-64 TLIGS
+64 EVVNQ
-69 LEIDEVNCIEVKKP
+69 LEVDGIDTIEVKKP
-83 GFINFFYSDKFF
+83 GFINFFYGNEFF
-95 NEIVKDVLNQNEFIF
+95 NQKINEIIEAQEFIF

-157 GEYYINDAGAQM
+157 SEYYINDAGSQM

-179 YLQHFGVDMEFP
+179 YLQKLGIELDFP
-191 HDGYRGEDIQ
+191 EDGYRGQEIQDIASEIYNEYGED
-201 GVARKI
+201 KK
-207 VDEFG
+207 DE
-212 DAKLTAPMEWFRE
+212 DVVWFRE
-225 YAYDKNLAEIK
+225 YAYAKNLEEIK
-236 RILNELHIEFQV
+236 RILKELHIEFDI

-255 HEKNMV
+255 YEKNMV
-261 EEKLQILAQQGD
+261 EENLNTLATKGD
-273 IYEQDDA
+273 IYSQDDA
-280 LWLATSKYFDD
+280 MWLATSKYFDD
-291 KDRVLRK
+291 KDRVLKK
-298 SDGAY
+298 SDGNY

-313 MDKFDR
+313 MDKFNR
-319 GYTNLIDVWG
+319 GYSNLIDVWG

-338 VKSSIASLGKNAE
+338 VKSSISSLGQSADK
-351 RFEVLIIQMI
+351 FEVLIIQMI
-361 NILRNNERVKMS
+361 NILQNNERVKMS

-400 RSSDTQVDF
+400 RSADTQVDF

-430 ARINTL
+430 ARIAKL
-436 LKKAKAMGIEPNAD
+436 LQKALEENIKPDSNVSNE
-450 YTIEHFSDNEKEIL
+450 EFSDNEKEII
-464 AFINTYPNII
+464 AFLNTYPKVV
-474 VNAANKRLPHLV
+474 VNAANKRLPHLI

-496 YHHYYNQ
+496 YHRYYNQ
-503 EHVFNDKNEGIND
+503 EHVFNDKNTNVNG

-521 FVIQKILK
+521 FAIQKIIK
-529 DGLQAIGI
+529 DGLNSIGI

>member
-1 MKLDQLHDQIKAQ
+1 MIANIEEQIKGSIKSIIKS
-14 LQQAC
+14 LY
-19 KNAFDLDVE
+19 DIDVKQVE
-28 YIDLEYPKSVE
+28 LESPNDVN

-45 NIALKLAKQVGMN
+45 NVCLKITKLVGKN
-58 PMDVAQ
+58 PMEIAHEVVDQ
-64 TLIGS
+64 
-69 LEIDEVNCIEVKKP
+69 LEVDGIDTIEVKKP
-83 GFINFFYSDKFF
+83 GFINFFYGNEFF
-95 NEIVKDVLNQNEFIF
+95 NHKVNEIIEAQEFIF

-157 GEYYINDAGAQM
+157 SEYYINDAGSQM

-179 YLQHFGVDMEFP
+179 YLQKLGIELDFP
-191 HDGYRGEDIQ
+191 EDGYRGQEIQDIASEIYNEYGED
-201 GVARKI
+201 KK
-207 VDEFG
+207 DE
-212 DAKLTAPMEWFRE
+212 DVVWFRE
-225 YAYDKNLAEIK
+225 YAYAKNLEEIK
-236 RILNELHIEFQV
+236 RILKELHIEFDI

-255 HEKNMV
+255 YEKNMV
-261 EEKLQILAQQGD
+261 EENLNALATKGD
-273 IYEQDDA
+273 IYSQDDA
-280 LWLATSKYFDD
+280 MWLATSKYFDD
-291 KDRVLRK
+291 KDRVLKK
-298 SDGAY
+298 SDGNY

-313 MDKFDR
+313 MDKFNR
-319 GYTNLIDVWG
+319 GYSNLIDVWG

-338 VKSSIASLGKNAE
+338 VKSSISSLGQSADK
-351 RFEVLIIQMI
+351 FEVLIIQMI
-361 NILRNNERVKMS
+361 NILQNNERVKMS

-400 RSSDTQVDF
+400 RSADTQVDF

-430 ARINTL
+430 ARIAKL
-436 LKKAKAMGIEPNAD
+436 LQKALEENIKPDSNVSNE
-450 YTIEHFSDNEKEIL
+450 EFSDNEKEII
-464 AFINTYPNII
+464 AFLNTYPKVV
-474 VNAANKRLPHLV
+474 VNAANKRLPHLI

-496 YHHYYNQ
+496 YHRYYNQ
-503 EHVFNDKNEGIND
+503 EHIFNDKNTNVNG

-521 FVIQKILK
+521 FAIQKIIK
-529 DGLQAIGI
+529 DGLNSIGI

>member
-1 MKLDQLHDQIKAQ
+1 MITNIEEQIKGSIKSIIKS
-14 LQQAC
+14 LY
-19 KNAFDLDVE
+19 DIDVE
-28 YIDLEYPKSVE
+28 QVELESPNDVN

-45 NIALKLAKQVGMN
+45 NVCLKITKLVGKN
-58 PMDVAQ
+58 PMEIAQ
-64 TLIGS
+64 EVVEQ
-69 LEIDEVNCIEVKKP
+69 LEVDGIDTIEVKKP
-83 GFINFFYSDKFF
+83 GFINFFYGNEFF
-95 NEIVKDVLNQNEFIF
+95 NQKVNEIIEAQEFIF

-157 GEYYINDAGAQM
+157 SEYYINDAGSQM

-179 YLQHFGVDMEFP
+179 YLQKLGIELDFP
-191 HDGYRGEDIQ
+191 EDGYRGQEIQDIASEIYKEYGED
-201 GVARKI
+201 KK
-207 VDEFG
+207 DE
-212 DAKLTAPMEWFRE
+212 DVVWFRE
-225 YAYDKNLAEIK
+225 YAYAKNLEEIK
-236 RILNELHIEFQV
+236 RILKELHIEFDI

-255 HEKNMV
+255 YEKNMV
-261 EEKLQILAQQGD
+261 EENLNALATKGD
-273 IYEQDDA
+273 IYSQDDA
-280 LWLATSKYFDD
+280 MWLATSKYYDD
-291 KDRVLRK
+291 KDRVLKK
-298 SDGAY
+298 SDGNY

-313 MDKFDR
+313 MDKFNR
-319 GYTNLIDVWG
+319 GYSNLIDVWG

-338 VKSSIASLGKNAE
+338 VKSSISSLGQSADK
-351 RFEVLIIQMI
+351 FEVLIIQMI
-361 NILRNNERVKMS
+361 NILQNNERVKMS

-400 RSSDTQVDF
+400 RSADTQVDF

-430 ARINTL
+430 ARIAKL
-436 LKKAKAMGIEPNAD
+436 LQKALEENIEPDSN
-450 YTIEHFSDNEKEIL
+450 ISNEEFSDNEKEII
-464 AFINTYPNII
+464 AFLNTYPKVV
-474 VNAANKRLPHLV
+474 VNAANKRLPHLI

-496 YHHYYNQ
+496 YHRYYNQ
-503 EHVFNDKNEGIND
+503 EHVFNDKNTDVNG

-521 FVIQKILK
+521 FAIQKIIK
-529 DGLQAIGI
+529 DGLNSIGI

>member
-1 MKLDQLHDQIKAQ
+1 MIANIEEQIKGSIKSIIKS
-14 LQQAC
+14 LY
-19 KNAFDLDVE
+19 DIDVE
-28 YIDLEYPKSVE
+28 QVELESPNDVN

-45 NIALKLAKQVGMN
+45 NVCLKITKLVGKN
-58 PMDVAQ
+58 PMEIAQ
-64 TLIGS
+64 EVVNQ
-69 LEIDEVNCIEVKKP
+69 LEVDGIDTIEVKKP
-83 GFINFFYSDKFF
+83 GFINFFYGNEFF
-95 NEIVKDVLNQNEFIF
+95 NQKINEIIEAQEFIF

-157 GEYYINDAGAQM
+157 SEYYINDAGSQM

-179 YLQHFGVDMEFP
+179 YLQKLGIELDFP
-191 HDGYRGEDIQ
+191 EDGYRGQEIQDIASEIYNEYGED
-201 GVARKI
+201 KK
-207 VDEFG
+207 DE
-212 DAKLTAPMEWFRE
+212 DVVWFRE
-225 YAYDKNLAEIK
+225 YAYAKNLEEIK
-236 RILNELHIEFQV
+236 RILKELHIEFDI

-255 HEKNMV
+255 YEKNMV
-261 EEKLQILAQQGD
+261 EENLNALATKGD
-273 IYEQDDA
+273 IYSQDDA
-280 LWLATSKYFDD
+280 MWLATSKYFDD
-291 KDRVLRK
+291 KDRVLKK
-298 SDGAY
+298 SDGNY

-313 MDKFDR
+313 MDKFNR
-319 GYTNLIDVWG
+319 GYSNLIDVWG

-338 VKSSIASLGKNAE
+338 VKSSISSLGQSADK
-351 RFEVLIIQMI
+351 FEVLIIQMI
-361 NILRNNERVKMS
+361 NILQNNERVKMS

-400 RSSDTQVDF
+400 RSADTQVDF

-430 ARINTL
+430 ARIAKL
-436 LKKAKAMGIEPNAD
+436 LQKALEENIKPDSNISNE
-450 YTIEHFSDNEKEIL
+450 EFSDNEKEII
-464 AFINTYPNII
+464 AFLNTYPKVV
-474 VNAANKRLPHLV
+474 VNAANKRLPHLI

-496 YHHYYNQ
+496 YHRYYNQ
-503 EHVFNDKNEGIND
+503 EHVFNDKNTNVNG

-521 FVIQKILK
+521 FAIQKIIK
-529 DGLQAIGI
+529 DGLNSIGI

>member
-1 MKLDQLHDQIKAQ
+1 MIANIEEQIKGSIKSFIKS
-14 LQQAC
+14 LY
-19 KNAFDLDVE
+19 DIDVE
-28 YIDLEYPKSVE
+28 QVELESPNDVN

-45 NIALKLAKQVGMN
+45 NVCLKITKLVGKN
-58 PMDVAQ
+58 PMEIAQ
-64 TLIGS
+64 EVVNQ
-69 LEIDEVNCIEVKKP
+69 LEVDGIDTIEVKKP
-83 GFINFFYSDKFF
+83 GFINFFYGNEFF
-95 NEIVKDVLNQNEFIF
+95 NQKVNEIIEAQEFIF

-157 GEYYINDAGAQM
+157 SEYYINDAGSQM

-179 YLQHFGVDMEFP
+179 YLQKLGIELDFP
-191 HDGYRGEDIQ
+191 EDGYRGLEIQDIASEIYNEYGEDKKEED
-201 GVARKI
+201 V
-207 VDEFG
+207 V
-212 DAKLTAPMEWFRE
+212 WFRE
-225 YAYDKNLAEIK
+225 YAYAKNLEEIK
-236 RILNELHIEFQV
+236 RILKELHIEFDI

-255 HEKNMV
+255 YEKNMV
-261 EEKLQILAQQGD
+261 EENLNALATKGD
-273 IYEQDDA
+273 IYSQDDA
-280 LWLATSKYFDD
+280 MWLATSKYFDD
-291 KDRVLRK
+291 KDRVLKK
-298 SDGAY
+298 SDGNY

-313 MDKFDR
+313 MDKFNR
-319 GYTNLIDVWG
+319 GYSNLIDVWG

-338 VKSSIASLGKNAE
+338 VKSSISSLGQSADK
-351 RFEVLIIQMI
+351 FEVLIIQMI
-361 NILRNNERVKMS
+361 NILQNNERVKMS

-400 RSSDTQVDF
+400 RSADTQVDF

-430 ARINTL
+430 ARIAKL
-436 LKKAKAMGIEPNAD
+436 LQKALEENIKPDSNVSNE
-450 YTIEHFSDNEKEIL
+450 EFSDNEKEII
-464 AFINTYPNII
+464 AFLNTYPK
-474 VNAANKRLPHLV
+474 VVANAANKRLPHLI

-496 YHHYYNQ
+496 YHRYYNQ
-503 EHVFNDKNEGIND
+503 EHVFNDKNTNVNG

-521 FVIQKILK
+521 FAIQKIIK
-529 DGLQAIGI
+529 DGLNSIGI